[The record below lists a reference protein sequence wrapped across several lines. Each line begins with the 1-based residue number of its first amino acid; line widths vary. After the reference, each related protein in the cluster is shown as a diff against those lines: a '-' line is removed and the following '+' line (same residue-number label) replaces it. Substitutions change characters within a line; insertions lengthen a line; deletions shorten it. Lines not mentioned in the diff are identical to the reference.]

1 MNRMHKFFLYLTKDH
16 SKKLEYILMK
26 INNINCCLSET
37 IDFYW
42 RVTYTLSEIMV
53 QNLTPRLPLLR
64 LSICFLLLTRLMYFI
79 FLMEKFIEQDSAPF
93 PNDTYLLVAK
103 RLHLKCI
110 WSLHEVQYPT
120 IASLSRFT
128 VCWSRMHY
136 Q

>member
-1 MNRMHKFFLYLTKDH
+1 
-16 SKKLEYILMK
+16 MK

-53 QNLTPRLPLLR
+53 QNLIPRLPLLR

-79 FLMEKFIEQDSAPF
+79 FLMEKFIEQVSAPF

-110 WSLHEVQYPT
+110 WSLHDVQYPT

-128 VCWSRMHY
+128 SADHECIINSAFHPVLSLHECFFANYWKLL
-136 Q
+136 